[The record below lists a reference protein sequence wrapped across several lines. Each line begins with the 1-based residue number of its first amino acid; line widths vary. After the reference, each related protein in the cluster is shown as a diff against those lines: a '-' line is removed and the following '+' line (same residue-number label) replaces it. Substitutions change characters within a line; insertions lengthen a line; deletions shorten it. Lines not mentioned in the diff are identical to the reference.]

1 MGGLL
6 VKKMMKK
13 DTPAP
18 PPAPNYTQ
26 LALDQHKLDIESADR
41 AAAMNR
47 PNQITPEG
55 EQNWTV
61 DPATGQWTSKV
72 TLSPQQQAL
81 FDAEQE
87 RKGVL
92 SGAAS
97 DKLQGAIDATS
108 QPFDTS
114 GMQEV
119 RDFDLSQVHDF
130 GKDLTP
136 NADQMMKYDPS
147 KFDAY
152 GNYDPSK
159 NPAMPDAGFGA
170 VQEVQRAMMGRMQ
183 PDLDAQRAK
192 EIQRMKAQ
200 GFNETDSAM
209 GTIQDRLNRKDV
221 DAQNQA
227 LLGAT
232 SAYGDIFRRGMDVRQ
247 QSDKEALA
255 SGNFDNQRRA
265 QQVNEQ
271 IAGAGLT
278 NQVLGKDFDQQQLA
292 SAYANTL
299 RGQQINEQSLMR
311 SSDMDNRS
319 REMQEALLQRSLPM
333 QEYQQITGM
342 TQAVAPKFEDFSN
355 VGGAKAADIAGAT
368 QAQYADETGK
378 YNAKEQKTADTYRQ
392 LLQLA
397 GTAVGGYFGGPMGAA
412 GGAAAGA
419 AIAPKANIQPV
430 YSWSPNS
437 SGGLSY
443 NYGG

>member
-1 MGGLL
+1 MLKKLL
-6 VKKMMKK
+6 PSK
-13 DTPAP
+13 DNKAP
-18 PPAPNYTQ
+18 PPPDYKQ
-26 LALDQHKLDIESADR
+26 LALDQAVLDQKAADR

-55 EQNWTV
+55 EQNWSV
-61 DPATGQWTSKV
+61 DPTTGQWTSKV

-114 GMQEV
+114 DMQQV
-119 RDFDLSQVHDF
+119 RDFDLDKVHGF
-130 GKDLTP
+130 GADLKPT
-136 NADQMMKYDPS
+136 AGQMMKYDPS
-147 KFDAY
+147 QFDAY
-152 GNYDPSK
+152 GSYDPSK
-159 NPAMPDAGFGA
+159 NPDMPDAGFGA
-170 VQEVQRAMMGRMQ
+170 VKDVQQAMMARMQ
-183 PDLDAQRAK
+183 PDLDTQRAK

-200 GFNETDSAM
+200 GFNETDHAM

-232 SAYGDIFRRGMDVRQ
+232 TAYGDIFRRGMDVRQ
-247 QSDKEALA
+247 QSDKENLA

-278 NQVLGKDFDQQQLA
+278 NQVLGKDFDQQQLS
-292 SAYANTL
+292 SAYANNL
-299 RGQQINEQSLMR
+299 RGQQINEQALMR

-319 REMQEALLQRSLPM
+319 REMNEALMARSLPM
-333 QEYQQITGM
+333 QEYQQLTGM
-342 TQAVAPKFEDFSN
+342 TQAVAPKFESFSN
-355 VGGAKAADIAGAT
+355 VAGAKAADIAGAG
-368 QAQYADETGK
+368 QAQYADQANK
-378 YNAKEQKTADTYRQ
+378 YNAKEQQTADTYRQ

-419 AIAPKANIQPV
+419 AVAPKANLTPV